1 MRLLEKRPQVNPLT
15 EAVREL
21 PPGARRAMYA
31 AANRGLLSRGSWNG
45 CAFNRAGSEIGRP
58 VWSVAQAARVL
69 GTQETTVRRFI
80 RRWDRLRGSNAS
92 CTQLLREAL
101 EEAGLF
107 EPPASPAS
115 PTGPRLV
122 DCAN

>member
-1 MRLLEKRPQVNPLT
+1 MRYLQKRPQLNPLT
-15 EAVREL
+15 DVVRDL

-45 CAFNRAGSEIGRP
+45 CAFNRAGREVGRS

-69 GTQETTVRRFI
+69 ETNEATVRHFI
-80 RRWDRLRGSNAS
+80 RKWDRLRGSDAS

-107 EPPASPAS
+107 ESPVSPPS
-115 PTGPRLV
+115 PTGGQLV
-122 DCAN
+122 DCPG